1 MLTTKGHNVT
11 ASAPVV
17 AAAAAAE
24 AKVFWGNT
32 TADLPAATATANS
45 VTLKGA
51 TNTSAYVYC
60 LVEKSGTA
68 IVTTTTRRLSNATN
82 ATTNASNA
90 TNASTTTTAT
100 TTPTVDKWAA
110 EKAYTASEWA
120 AKYNAMRALTASTAF
135 SFELTTNLISA
146 SHTYKWACMATS
158 LNPVFA

>member
-1 MLTTKGHNVT
+1 MLTAKGHNVT

-24 AKVFWGNT
+24 AKVFWAANGT
-32 TADLPAATATANS
+32 PAATATATA
-45 VTLKGA
+45 VTVKGA

-60 LVEKSGTA
+60 LVEKNGTA
-68 IVTTTTRRLSNATN
+68 VVTATTTRRLSNATN
-82 ATTNASNA
+82 ASNA
-90 TNASTTTTAT
+90 TANATANTTAASTAV
-100 TTPTVDKWAA
+100 VDKWAA

-135 SFELTTNLISA
+135 SFELSTTSVVA

-158 LNPVFA
+158 LNPVFS